1 MIEAVVGLHARRSEP
16 VEARSEPPEPPEAP
30 ERSEVERGRGGV
42 ALRRLRA
49 VAALTPAQAAL
60 LVTDVV
66 DQVELARGQG
76 LYPVRFR
83 EDAVVVSENGHLTIE
98 CSRGAESGHDQRG
111 PVVSLL
117 RSISANCRGC
127 ALADRWDESDTGT
140 TDLADVVRRVRS
152 AAATE
157 LNPGDERRIRRQL
170 GALVSATMGR
180 PVPDGRGAVEQVAV
194 PSGPRVEAGT
204 SLAADGWF
212 PPVRN
217 PWHRKRSRP
226 SRRQGALGLL
236 AILIFVAAASMA
248 PRAWSE
254 LRRGWDPVLNPVN
267 PAEQNQ
273 IQPVSPP
280 PPEPSADQP
289 APARTDAGRAAPP
302 VDVGAPASAG
312 PITLV
317 TATLADGRCAS
328 GQACEIRVD
337 VHLDPAASVGAVTWR
352 VNVYDRCSGEV
363 RPNNE
368 VLLPVHPGS
377 QQVYGIVRTDLPPG
391 TALAVAAITS
401 APATAASEPLLVP
414 AENARC

>member
-1 MIEAVVGLHARRSEP
+1 MIEAVTGLLSRRIEP
-16 VEARSEPPEPPEAP
+16 AEARSEPPEPPVPHEDT
-30 ERSEVERGRGGV
+30 GGGGV
-42 ALRRLRA
+42 VLRRLLA
-49 VAALTPAQAAL
+49 VARLTPAQAAL
-60 LVTDVV
+60 LVGDVL
-66 DQVELARGQG
+66 DQIALARSQG
-76 LYPVRFR
+76 RYPTRFR
-83 EDAVVVSENGHLTIE
+83 DDAVTVSDAGHIAIE
-98 CSRGAESGHDQRG
+98 CTGAAASWHD
-111 PVVSLL
+111 VNDALTSLL
-117 RSISANCRGC
+117 RSIAANCRGS
-127 ALADRWDESDTGT
+127 ALAERLDESITES
-140 TDLADVVRRVRS
+140 TDLDSLVYSVGRAVAPDVDAD
-152 AAATE
+152 E
-157 LNPGDERRIRRQL
+157 ERRKRHQI
-170 GALVSATMGR
+170 ADLVAATMGR
-180 PVPDGRGAVEQVAV
+180 PLPNGRLVTKQAKTPLPSSTMSGSTLAPDG
-194 PSGPRVEAGT
+194 
-204 SLAADGWF
+204 WY

-217 PWHRKRSRP
+217 PWHRRSRRP
-226 SRRQGALGLL
+226 SRRKGVLGLIT
-236 AILIFVAAASMA
+236 ILVLVGAVWTA
-248 PRAWSE
+248 PRLWSE
-254 LRRGWDPVLNPVN
+254 LRRGWDAVLNPVN
-267 PAEQNQ
+267 SSEQNQ
-273 IQPVSPP
+273 IRPVSP
-280 PPEPSADQP
+280 PPEPSAARAEP
-289 APARTDAGRAAPP
+289 APDSGATVPGP